1 LDEQLVRARY
11 AEGLHPSP
19 ARRLSATIERH
30 RDLYLNL
37 VRTDLTVR
45 YKTTT
50 LGAMWFVLNPLLL
63 TLILTIVFQ
72 YVVRLDIPNYP
83 VFVLSALLPWSLF
96 QEGLSNASTA
106 ITRSA
111 ALVKRSRVPRSLLV
125 LAAIG
130 ASAAHF
136 VVSLLILFGLMAVM
150 GVPPTWYLLFLPV
163 VMVLQ
168 LCTMTGL
175 GLALAGLNVVYR
187 DVEHVLTVLLRIG
200 FYLTPTFY
208 PLEFVPQGWRGLYL
222 LNPFATIIEIH
233 RRTVAMGAA
242 APAQIWITA
251 AATSFVLLLVG
262 GWIFRRLEPR
272 FDDHV

>member
-1 LDEQLVRARY
+1 
-11 AEGLHPSP
+11 
-19 ARRLSATIERH
+19 
-30 RDLYLNL
+30 

-45 YKTTT
+45 YKTTLLGT
-50 LGAMWFVLNPLLL
+50 LWFVLNPLML

-72 YVVRLDIPNYP
+72 HVVQLGIPKYP

-96 QEGLSNASTA
+96 QEGLGNGSTS

-111 ALVKRSRVPRSLLV
+111 ALVKRSRVPRALLV

-136 VVSLLILFGLMAVM
+136 LVSLVILFGLMAIM
-150 GVPPTWYLLFLPV
+150 GVQPTWYLLQLPV

-168 LCTMTGL
+168 LCTLTGL
-175 GLALAGLNVVYR
+175 GLALAALNVVYR
-187 DVEHVLTVLLRIG
+187 DVEHVLTLILRVG

-208 PLEFVPQGWRGLYL
+208 PLEFVPEAWRGLYL
-222 LNPFATIIEIH
+222 LNPAASLIEIY
-233 RRTVAMGAA
+233 RRTLAQGSAASADVWLNAA
-242 APAQIWITA
+242 AA
-251 AATSFVLLLVG
+251 AVVLLLAG
-262 GWIFRRLEPR
+262 TWIFHRLEPR